1 MFSNSAAKR
10 RDKAIIAYGEGERNE
25 EFKSPVPINKQG
37 IWMMKLGLYFY
48 LDIDKYISESY
59 IKNNYQKPDIYEKT
73 SVL

>member
-1 MFSNSAAKR
+1 
-10 RDKAIIAYGEGERNE
+10 
-25 EFKSPVPINKQG
+25 
-37 IWMMKLGLYFY
+37 MMKLGLYFY